1 LSEAKGLNRPLGR
14 IRSEFKMKTKQLRIK
29 APAKINIRLKVVGKR
44 PDGYHELVS
53 IMTPVE
59 IFDVLN
65 LTVTPGGLLKIDCE
79 GRDIPADES
88 NLAYRAARDFMS
100 ITGIDDGVSISLTKN
115 IPVAAGLGGGSS
127 DAAAVLLGLNE
138 MYSYPLPDETL
149 HGLALKLG
157 ADVPFFLKAVPSLAT
172 GIGEMLEP
180 ISNWPE
186 TWYVIITP
194 PILVSTAWVYGNL
207 KLELTS
213 GEYDYIV
220 KTLKNDTFTVSMLL
234 ENDLEKVTTVSFPII
249 NTLKKLLVDA
259 GAEGAIMSGSGP
271 SVFGV
276 FASREKA
283 ETARD
288 ILAGL
293 KLGDVFFVRGGG
305 K

>member
-1 LSEAKGLNRPLGR
+1 
-14 IRSEFKMKTKQLRIK
+14 MTKSIIIK
-29 APAKINIRLKVVGKR
+29 APAKINIRLKVTGKR

-53 IMTPVE
+53 IMAPVE

-65 LTVTPGGLLKIDCE
+65 LTVSASGRIEIACE

-100 ITGIDDGVSISLTKN
+100 RAGIGDGVSISLYKN

-138 MYSYPLPDETL
+138 MYSYPLSEEIL
-149 HGLALKLG
+149 QGLALKLG
-157 ADVPFFLKAVPSLAT
+157 ADVPFFLKAVPALAT
-172 GIGEMLEP
+172 GIGEILEP
-180 ISNWPE
+180 IPNWPE
-186 TWYVIITP
+186 AWYVIIMP
-194 PILVSTAWVYGNL
+194 PIQVSTAWVYGNF

-220 KTLKNDTFTVSMLL
+220 KTLKNDTFTISRLL

-276 FASREKA
+276 FATRKKA

-288 ILAGL
+288 IMASLNV
-293 KLGDVFFVRGGG
+293 GDVFVARGGG

>member
-1 LSEAKGLNRPLGR
+1 
-14 IRSEFKMKTKQLRIK
+14 MKIKQLRIK

-65 LTVTPGGLLKIDCE
+65 LTVSSGGPIAIACE

-100 ITGIDDGVSISLTKN
+100 MTGIDDGVSISLTKN

-138 MYSYPLPDETL
+138 MYSRPLSEKDL
-149 HGLALKLG
+149 HALALKLG
-157 ADVPFFLKAVPSLAT
+157 ADVPFFLNAVPSLAT
-172 GIGEMLEP
+172 GIGEILEP

-283 ETARD
+283 EKARD